1 MDKVSQSRRNCD
13 LYTAK
18 IVKATDTLSESCI
31 WEGNRPENATY
42 RQCSTPTAAGANTGF
57 EDAAASKGFDSNLP
71 PSAQGTIRE
80 RGNRSISATPSR
92 EG

>member
-1 MDKVSQSRRNCD
+1 MDKVSQLRRNCD

-18 IVKATDTLSESCI
+18 MAKATDTPSESCI
-31 WEGNRPENATY
+31 WKGNRPENATY
-42 RQCSTPTAAGANTGF
+42 RLCSNPTAIGANTGF

-71 PSAQGTIRE
+71 PSVQGTIRE
-80 RGNRSISATPSR
+80 RGNRSIPASPDG